1 MQRVGLVHLEI
12 AMKSGTFL
20 ILYTVLQ
27 IVNQSSCKNGIIIII
42 IIIIIIKVCKWKR
55 WESYVAGMG
64 KNFIIFQ

>member
-42 IIIIIIKVCKWKR
+42 IIIIIIKVCK
-55 WESYVAGMG
+55 
-64 KNFIIFQ
+64 